1 MGFMFNGIHSSAMGI
16 RARLTD
22 WRFIPAV
29 SNYTVQ
35 IPGKEGMADFG
46 ASKTSRRISVKCGVN
61 PTGSMTGLIHALDNL
76 AAWLDPANGT
86 AKLVLDELPDR
97 YFLARLDSDVSCQR
111 LIRCAGSFDLDF
123 FCPDPYGYAVADE
136 NFTLTSLGFHTIQRT
151 KGNAVSLPE
160 YRLMGEVINSSSARW
175 FRITTN
181 GAALTVSGRL
191 AANEVL
197 VIDTANMTA
206 KVEDTDGV
214 LVKNGLPYLSS
225 LNLPE
230 LNLGVNRVSIEAEGC
245 TFSSLTIQAKSRWR

>member
-1 MGFMFNGIHSSAMGI
+1 MGFMFNGVHSSAMGI

-29 SNYTVQ
+29 SNYTVN
-35 IPGKEGMADFG
+35 IPGKEGMADLG
-46 ASKTSRRISVKCGVN
+46 ASKASRRISVKCGVN
-61 PTGSMTGLIHALDNL
+61 PTGSMTGLIRALDNL
-76 AAWLDPANGT
+76 AAWLDPTNGT

-97 YFLARLDSDVSCQR
+97 YYVARLDSDVSCTR

-123 FCPDPYGYAVADE
+123 FCPDPYGYAVTDE
-136 NFTLTSLGFHTIQRT
+136 NFTLTNTGAHTILRT

-197 VIDTANMTA
+197 VIDSANMTA

-245 TFSSLTIQAKSRWR
+245 AFSSLAIRSKSRWR